1 MRRVSTAWRP
11 YIVDVVIVLIFAL
24 APGIRGYDNW
34 RIYEYLFLLLLLA
47 GILYARHASGIRSRL
62 GRNKPE
68 A

>member
-1 MRRVSTAWRP
+1 MRRVATALRP
-11 YIVDVVIVLIFAL
+11 YIVDVVIVLVFAL
-24 APGIRGYDNW
+24 GPGIRGYGHW
-34 RIYEYLFLLLLLA
+34 QVYEYLFLLLLLA

>member
-34 RIYEYLFLLLLLA
+34 RIYEYLFLLLLLV
-47 GILYARHASGIRSRL
+47 GILYTRHASAIRSRF
-62 GRNKPE
+62 GGKKPK